1 MIHNNH
7 YESRRE
13 TARQRPSKDG
23 LRPRQYAFHL
33 GPRHPSMLS
42 DDSRNRLV
50 LMSYGLLI
58 LLAPVVFLFLTLGFL
73 TFTGDL
79 VLSQL
84 TLLEFVELYVLEL
97 IVVVAFGY
105 GIYRLTLWVA
115 ESRLPVLL
123 DALDAD
129 DVVDDERDD
138 DDRF

>member
-1 MIHNNH
+1 M
-7 YESRRE
+7 
-13 TARQRPSKDG
+13 
-23 LRPRQYAFHL
+23 
-33 GPRHPSMLS
+33 SMLS

-50 LMSYGLLI
+50 LLSYGLLI
-58 LLAPVVFLFLTLGFL
+58 VLAPVVFLFLTLGFL

-84 TLLEFVELYVLEL
+84 TLLEFVELYIIEL
-97 IVVVAFGY
+97 VVVVAFGY

-129 DVVDDERDD
+129 DDTDNDDTA
-138 DDRF
+138 DDRS